1 MQVIENRV
9 NQVPNIFLILIT
21 IFGSITLFVQPFFSA
36 PDEGTHFG
44 IAYTI
49 FHDGKSNSE
58 FGRYA
63 LPVDVAN
70 YRNGSF
76 VSKYVVEK
84 GEFKENKLEFNLS
97 YKKIQYLPQAVGML
111 IGEMI
116 YPSYGV
122 IMFFGRLI
130 NLILYICGMYFAIK
144 KAKTAQWIMAIVA
157 LFPISIQQAA
167 SLSYDPFFF
176 VAIFLAFSL
185 VTNLSTKK
193 EPLTV
198 KWYAYIVG
206 SVMMLFLAKSSALAM
221 GLYFMTL
228 PMVLFGNNY
237 FTQTIDKIWKLCDKY
252 KKTVILLGILVFLLF
267 LRYEFRNYGG
277 LLKGS
282 QILLNTFTRA
292 DIQQNLDSLLTSG
305 IIGNFGW
312 LNYRLPEWLVIID
325 FIFLTIMAISEKHVD
340 IKKRMIV
347 TGGIIYFLNIILVSL
362 VMYFEWTIGRLKM
375 LDNLF
380 VEGNQG
386 RYYTPFLIC
395 LAPIGLILQKY
406 IKIEISESNKKIMYI
421 GFSVF
426 NFIYFIVLT
435 LLYYYTNDGG
445 VNFLPHLGN
454 LIKGIK

>member
-1 MQVIENRV
+1 M
-9 NQVPNIFLILIT
+9 
-21 IFGSITLFVQPFFSA
+21 
-36 PDEGTHFG
+36 
-44 IAYTI
+44 
-49 FHDGKSNSE
+49 
-58 FGRYA
+58 
-63 LPVDVAN
+63 
-70 YRNGSF
+70 
-76 VSKYVVEK
+76 
-84 GEFKENKLEFNLS
+84 
-97 YKKIQYLPQAVGML
+97 
-111 IGEMI
+111 
-116 YPSYGV
+116 
-122 IMFFGRLI
+122 
-130 NLILYICGMYFAIK
+130 
-144 KAKTAQWIMAIVA
+144 
-157 LFPISIQQAA
+157 
-167 SLSYDPFFF
+167 
-176 VAIFLAFSL
+176 
-185 VTNLSTKK
+185 
-193 EPLTV
+193 
-198 KWYAYIVG
+198 
-206 SVMMLFLAKSSALAM
+206 
-221 GLYFMTL
+221 
-228 PMVLFGNNY
+228 
-237 FTQTIDKIWKLCDKY
+237 
-252 KKTVILLGILVFLLF
+252 ILLGILVFLLF

-426 NFIYFIVLT
+426 NFIYFTI
-435 LLYYYTNDGG
+435 N
-445 VNFLPHLGN
+445 
-454 LIKGIK
+454 

>member
-1 MQVIENRV
+1 MQVVDNRQNRV
-9 NQVPNIFLILIT
+9 SKVFLILIT
-21 IFGSITLFVQPFFSA
+21 IFGSITLFVQPLFSA

-44 IAYTI
+44 IAYSI
-49 FHDGKSNSE
+49 FHDGKTNNE
-58 FGRYA
+58 FKQYR
-63 LPVDVAN
+63 LPVDVAS
-70 YRNGSF
+70 YRDGSF
-76 VSKYVVEK
+76 FSKYIVEK
-84 GEFKENKLEFNLS
+84 GDFKENRLALNLGLR
-97 YKKIQYLPQAVGML
+97 KIQYLPQAVGML

-122 IMFFGRLI
+122 IMFFGRLL
-130 NLILYICGMYFAIK
+130 NLILYIVGMYFAIK
-144 KAKTAQWIMAIVA
+144 KAKIAQWVMAIVA

-185 VTNLSTKK
+185 ITNLSIKK

-237 FTQTIDKIWKLCDKY
+237 FTQIIDKIWKLCDKY
-252 KKTVILLGILVFLLF
+252 KKTVIMLGILVFLLF
-267 LRYEFRNYGG
+267 LKYEFRNYGG

-282 QILLNTFTRA
+282 QILLNTFTRP
-292 DIQQNLDSLLTSG
+292 DIQQSLDPVLTSG
-305 IIGNFGW
+305 VIGNFGW

-325 FIFLTIMAISEKHVD
+325 FIFLTIMAISEKHVEVE
-340 IKKRMIV
+340 KRMVV
-347 TGGIIYFLNIILVSL
+347 TGGIVYFLNIVLVSL
-362 VMYFEWTIGRLKM
+362 IMYFEWTIVTLK
-375 LDNLF
+375 LVGSLT

-395 LAPIGLILQKY
+395 LAPIGLVLQKY

-435 LLYYYTNDGG
+435 LLYYYTSDAGI
-445 VNFLPHLGN
+445 NFLPRIGN
-454 LIKGIK
+454 LIKGIN